1 MPSFRYRAM
10 TASGA
15 IVTGVLDAPSEPAAI
30 EEIRNRGHYPI
41 EAAHGAAEAARASW
55 RDLLTKDLLPTRR
68 FSPRGLVVATQEL
81 ASLLRAG
88 LELDRALEIL
98 VNLDESK
105 PMRETFDAVLEKV
118 RGGSSL
124 SDAMAELRAFPKFY
138 VNIVRAG
145 EQGGDLHAALE
156 QLGEY
161 LGRSLA
167 VRESVI
173 SALIYPSL
181 LLATT
186 GVSIVVILVFVL
198 PSFEPLFAEAG
209 RAIPASTQFVM
220 NAGHFVTNWSWAVF
234 LALALAVVG
243 LKRGLKQAAFKRQWD
258 GLMLRLPLI
267 GGLLAKMDIE
277 RFSRTLGTL
286 LKNGVSLPQA
296 LVITGDTLANSVIAD
311 AVRGAAAGLKE
322 GDALSKHLRD
332 SRAFPRLALDMMRV
346 GEESGQLDGML
357 LRQADLY
364 EREIKHSI
372 DRLVALLVPCLT
384 IFMGLIVAG
393 LIGSILV
400 AILSVNDLAI

>member
-10 TASGA
+10 TPSGA
-15 IVTGVLDAPSEPAAI
+15 IVTGVLDAVSEPAAI
-30 EEIRNRGHYPI
+30 EEIRARGHYPI
-41 EAAHGAAEAARASW
+41 EAAHGSAAARASW
-55 RDLLTKDLLPTRR
+55 REVLGKDILPRRR
-68 FSPRGLVVATQEL
+68 FSPRALVVATQEL
-81 ASLLRAG
+81 AALLQAG

-105 PMRETFDAVLEKV
+105 PMRETFTRIQEQV
-118 RGGSSL
+118 RGGMAFA
-124 SDAMAELRAFPKFY
+124 DALGEQAAFPKFY

-145 EQGGDLHAALE
+145 EQGGDLQAALE

-161 LGRSLA
+161 LGRSLS
-167 VRESVI
+167 VREAVI
-173 SALIYPSL
+173 SALIYPL
-181 LLATT
+181 ILLATA
-186 GVSIVVILVFVL
+186 GISIVVVLVFVL

-209 RAIPASTQFVM
+209 KALPPETRIVM
-220 NAGHFVTNWSWAVF
+220 ATGHFVTTWSWAILLGL
-234 LALALAVVG
+234 LALVVG
-243 LKRGLKQAAFKRQWD
+243 LRRALKDAAFKRRWD
-258 GLMLRLPLI
+258 GLLLRLPLI
-267 GGLLAKMDIE
+267 GGLLAKIDIE

-286 LKNGVSLPQA
+286 LKNGVALPQA
-296 LVITGDTLANSVIAD
+296 LVITGDTLANSVIAG
-311 AVRGAAAGLKE
+311 AVSGAAAGLKE
-322 GDALSKHLRD
+322 GDVLSSHLRAGK
-332 SRAFPRLALDMMRV
+332 AFPRLALDMMRV

-364 EREIKHSI
+364 EREIKHTI